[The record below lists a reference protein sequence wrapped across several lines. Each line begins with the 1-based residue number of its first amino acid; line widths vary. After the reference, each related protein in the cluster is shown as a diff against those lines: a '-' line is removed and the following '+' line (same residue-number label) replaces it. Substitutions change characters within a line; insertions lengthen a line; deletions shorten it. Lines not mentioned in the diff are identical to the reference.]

1 MQYVIIVYEYKYY
14 VYMYIL
20 KNNVKVWLSTGILIH
35 HGIHI
40 CAETEDYYEDTYV
53 GNYDIRG

>member
-35 HGIHI
+35 HGIYI
-40 CAETEDYYEDTYV
+40 CAETEDYNE
-53 GNYDIRG
+53 

>member
-14 VYMYIL
+14 VYIL

-40 CAETEDYYEDTYV
+40 CAETEDYNE
-53 GNYDIRG
+53 

>member
-20 KNNVKVWLSTGILIH
+20 KNNVKV
-35 HGIHI
+35 
-40 CAETEDYYEDTYV
+40 
-53 GNYDIRG
+53 